1 MSLFHSNTGKELK
14 EYSISIIIAF
24 IIALTFRTYV
34 FARADV
40 EGPSMQN
47 TLHTKD
53 VVFAEKIS
61 LLTHNFKKGQI
72 IIFNSHDAANNSYVK
87 RVIALAGD
95 TVQISNGKVYVNGE
109 PVDEPYVST
118 GNITAGGSFLKEGE
132 KYTVP
137 SDHIFVMGDNRINS
151 TDSREIGAID
161 YKDIEGHV
169 ILRAYP
175 FNSIKYFRN

>member
-1 MSLFHSNTGKELK
+1 MSSFNNNIGKELK

-40 EGPSMQN
+40 DGPSMQN

-61 LLTHNFKKGQI
+61 LLTHNYKKGQI
-72 IIFNSHDAANNSYVK
+72 VIFNSHDSDNNSYVK
-87 RVIALAGD
+87 RIIALEGD
-95 TVQISNGKVYVNGE
+95 TVEIDNGSVYVNGK
-109 PVDEPYVST
+109 PVDEPYLSK
-118 GNITAGGSFLKEGE
+118 GIITAGGSFLKEGE

-137 SDHIFVMGDNRINS
+137 SNHIFVMGDNRINS

-175 FNSIKYFRN
+175 FNSIKYFKD

>member
-1 MSLFHSNTGKELK
+1 MSSFNNNIGKELK

-40 EGPSMQN
+40 DGPSMQN

-61 LLTHNFKKGQI
+61 LLTHNYKKGQI
-72 IIFNSHDAANNSYVK
+72 VIFNSHDSSNNSYVK
-87 RVIALAGD
+87 RIIALEGD
-95 TVQISNGKVYVNGE
+95 TVEIDNGSVYVNGKA
-109 PVDEPYVST
+109 VDEPYLSK
-118 GNITAGGSFLKEGE
+118 GIITAGGSFLQEGE

-137 SDHIFVMGDNRINS
+137 SNHIFVMGDNRINS

-175 FNSIKYFRN
+175 FNSIKYFKD

>member
-1 MSLFHSNTGKELK
+1 MSLFNNNIGKELK

-40 EGPSMQN
+40 DGPSMQN
-47 TLHTKD
+47 TLHTND

-61 LLTHNFKKGQI
+61 LLTHNYKKGQI
-72 IIFNSHDAANNSYVK
+72 VIFNSHDSGNNSYVK
-87 RVIALAGD
+87 RIIALEGD
-95 TVQISNGKVYVNGE
+95 TVEIDNGNVYVNGKA
-109 PVDEPYVST
+109 VDEPYLSK
-118 GNITAGGSFLKEGE
+118 GIITASGSFLKEGE
-132 KYTVP
+132 KHTVP
-137 SDHIFVMGDNRINS
+137 SNHIFVMGDNRINS

-175 FNSIKYFRN
+175 FNSIKYFKD

>member
-1 MSLFHSNTGKELK
+1 MNWFNNKIGKEIK

-24 IIALTFRTYV
+24 IIALTFKTYV

-40 EGPSMQN
+40 VGPSMQN
-47 TLHTKD
+47 TLHTND
-53 VVFAEKIS
+53 VVFAEKVS
-61 LLTHNFKKGQI
+61 LLTHDFKKGQI
-72 IIFNSHDAANNSYVK
+72 VIFNSHDISNNSYVK
-87 RVIALAGD
+87 RIIALEGD
-95 TVQISNGKVYVNGE
+95 TVEIKNGKVYVNE
-109 PVDEPYVST
+109 KIIDEPYVSID
-118 GNITAGGSFLKEGE
+118 NITTGGSFLREGQ

-137 SDHIFVMGDNRINS
+137 SNHIFVMGDNRENS

-175 FNSIKYFRN
+175 FASIKYFKN